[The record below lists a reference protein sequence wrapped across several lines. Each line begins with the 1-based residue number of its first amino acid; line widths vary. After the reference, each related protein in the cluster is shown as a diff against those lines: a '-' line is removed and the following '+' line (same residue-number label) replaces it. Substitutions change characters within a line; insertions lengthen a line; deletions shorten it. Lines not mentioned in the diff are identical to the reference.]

1 MFVPIIQEIRLIY
14 YKYEW
19 LFFCGAIEMSW
30 LKLEYIGSA
39 RRYASMLKIL
49 RKWNLTIGRVSD
61 NNKGLFFINVAQI

>member
-1 MFVPIIQEIRLIY
+1 
-14 YKYEW
+14 
-19 LFFCGAIEMSW
+19 MS

-39 RRYASMLKIL
+39 RRYASMLKIF